1 VIANSQVT
9 AKTTAELFP
18 NALVE
23 VIYCPVELQPQEAI
37 PASSRSEI
45 RRELQTPDEAVVI
58 LMCCRLEAYKGHSLL
73 LSSLARLQD
82 DRRWVAWIAGGV
94 QRPSDQSYLDSL
106 IESAKSAGIADRVRF
121 LGQRSD
127 VPKLLAASDIHCQ
140 PNIDAEPFGIA
151 FVEAMN
157 ASLPVVTTRL
167 GGAIEVVGDECGVL
181 VPPGDPQAL
190 AETLT
195 RLIDDPSWRRSL
207 GSAGP
212 ARAHQLCDPERIL
225 GRLETVLNT
234 MKSGSRS
241 PSPEPSPV

>member
-1 VIANSQVT
+1 
-9 AKTTAELFP
+9 
-18 NALVE
+18 
-23 VIYCPVELQPQEAI
+23 
-37 PASSRSEI
+37 
-45 RRELQTPDEAVVI
+45 
-58 LMCCRLEAYKGHSLL
+58 
-73 LSSLARLQD
+73 
-82 DRRWVAWIAGGV
+82 V